1 LCYELYFIYFIQLK
15 DNDITGY
22 ERL

>member
-1 LCYELYFIYFIQLK
+1 MT

-22 ERL
+22 SLCG